1 MNWHSSELHF
11 GEFLICS
18 NREVCYVFVFVF
30 VFFPITSILFILALL
45 TLDHFRV
52 RFPLG
57 FPTAP
62 FLSFSVYVCSLT
74 LTSLVNFLLKRTTVS
89 GCGKTSLEIFS
100 ILHISPWNTDEK
112 LAVFSWLTPWGV
124 PFGDSSVVLQSSSAP
139 AVGWVVSRNSC
150 SSPSP
155 QCMCIWRWSF
165 YGGNYGWAGSE
176 GWGPDLTE
184 PAFLEEET
192 LSPCAHSHVVI
203 QQRRPLSAN

>member
-1 MNWHSSELHF
+1 MFFFFFSSTSVL
-11 GEFLICS
+11 FL
-18 NREVCYVFVFVF
+18 
-30 VFFPITSILFILALL
+30 LALL

-52 RFPLG
+52 RVPLG
-57 FPTAP
+57 FPPAP
-62 FLSFSVYVCSLT
+62 SLSFSVYGHSPV

-112 LAVFSWLTPWGV
+112 LVVFSWLTPWGV

-165 YGGNYGWAGSE
+165 YGGNYGWAGQKGGALIWQNLRS
-176 GWGPDLTE
+176 
-184 PAFLEEET
+184 
-192 LSPCAHSHVVI
+192 
-203 QQRRPLSAN
+203 